1 MRSSLGGRVTEG
13 ILVSRRVDDK
23 VLAGDGEPATL
34 EALKEENQQHRLASD
49 QLHAIL
55 DQGLFMARL
64 ELDGTLVHV
73 NRSAL
78 EVPGFTREQVFKRL
92 FWEFGW
98 WNRAPEIQ
106 KWIKD
111 AVRQAASGVPF
122 RKDSRYFWSDGTEHN
137 VDFAC
142 IPIRDAGGKVVVLV
156 ATGMDIT
163 ERVHAEEPQRA
174 LEEQRLR
181 SDALAV
187 LDRTCRSWPSTMS
200 PTHWP

>member
-34 EALKEENQQHRLASD
+34 EALKEENQQLRLASD

-122 RKDSRYFWSDGTEHN
+122 RGDSRYFWADGTEHN

-163 ERVHAEEPQRA
+163 ERVHAEEHQRA

>member
-1 MRSSLGGRVTEG
+1 MRAKQKPITEH
-13 ILVSRRVDDK
+13 RD
-23 VLAGDGEPATL
+23 EPTTL
-34 EALKEENQQHRLASD
+34 EALKEANQQLRLARD

-92 FWEFGW
+92 FWECGW

-106 KWIKD
+106 DWIKD

-122 RKDSRYFWSDGTEHN
+122 R
-137 VDFAC
+137 
-142 IPIRDAGGKVVVLV
+142 
-156 ATGMDIT
+156 
-163 ERVHAEEPQRA
+163 
-174 LEEQRLR
+174 
-181 SDALAV
+181 
-187 LDRTCRSWPSTMS
+187 
-200 PTHWP
+200 